1 MDCSNLRLLF
11 RRLRRLAV
19 SVKVVAMAMVKGPSK
34 ARLGVCQQDL
44 ARSSGGEL
52 AKLAFDLV
60 AEQAI
65 ERISS
70 NDDRWPSVLSVN
82 RG

>member
-1 MDCSNLRLLF
+1 MT
-11 RRLRRLAV
+11 A
-19 SVKVVAMAMVKGPSK
+19 SVKVVALVMVKGPLK
-34 ARLGVCQQDL
+34 ARVGVCQQDL

-52 AKLAFDLV
+52 AKLAFVLV

-65 ERISS
+65 ECISS
-70 NDDRWPSVLSVN
+70 NDDRWPSLPSVN

>member
-1 MDCSNLRLLF
+1 
-11 RRLRRLAV
+11 
-19 SVKVVAMAMVKGPSK
+19 MARVGQS
-34 ARLGVCQQDL
+34 RCIGDGEGNVIRVGVCQQDL

-52 AKLAFDLV
+52 AKFALVLV

-70 NDDRWPSVLSVN
+70 NDDRWASLLSVN